1 MALAVNIT
9 RARLSPVY
17 FFFLFNVHYSI
28 IGPRLIVIRR
38 SRVPS
43 MGKTP
48 SCYME
53 TLYVVSFVNNNQ
65 QIDDARNNAIE
76 THKEM

>member
-1 MALAVNIT
+1 
-9 RARLSPVY
+9 
-17 FFFLFNVHYSI
+17 
-28 IGPRLIVIRR
+28 
-38 SRVPS
+38 

-76 THKEM
+76 NHKEM